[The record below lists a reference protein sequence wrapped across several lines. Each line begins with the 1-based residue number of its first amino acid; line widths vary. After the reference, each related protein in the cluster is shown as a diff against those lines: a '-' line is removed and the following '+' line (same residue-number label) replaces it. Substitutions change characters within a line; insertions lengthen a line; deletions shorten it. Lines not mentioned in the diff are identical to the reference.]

1 MTLVNVSS
9 QPRGWLAV
17 LRSGLPSSFTLWA
30 VTASCLGAAFYAG
43 TAFALFSL
51 WSAAE

>member
-1 MTLVNVSS
+1 MMLVNVSS
-9 QPRGWLAV
+9 KPPGWLVV
-17 LRSGLPSSFTLWA
+17 LRSSLPSSFTLWA
-30 VTASCLGAAFYAG
+30 FTASCLGAAFYAG